1 MGPFRR
7 SGEPRSV
14 RVTLGLLVLATVTLL
29 TIDARDSGVV
39 DGMKKAA
46 LGVLSPVESATSGL
60 TDPIVNVWNGAFDFG
75 DLEEEN
81 ERLRAELAALESQ
94 GAREANAQAQL
105 DELRQLQDLDDTMDL
120 PRVTVRRVGGAASN
134 FDQSIQIDK
143 GTNDGIQRGMPVV
156 TAAGLVGRVSEVSDD
171 RAVVQPVSD
180 PELSIGVRLVQS
192 GDIVVARG
200 GGEGRP
206 LRVDAGI
213 GRETEVAVGEIAVTS
228 GLDES
233 RYPPDLPVGQ
243 VVSALASNQSVQPDV
258 RIEPLADLE
267 RFLFAEVI
275 LWGPAS

>member
-1 MGPFRR
+1 MAIFRR
-7 SGEPRSV
+7 SGDPRNPK
-14 RVTLGLLVLATVTLL
+14 VTLLLLVLATVTLL
-29 TIDARDSGVV
+29 TFDARDSGVV
-39 DGMKKAA
+39 SGLKKGA
-46 LGVLSPVESATSGL
+46 LWVLSPLEAVSSGV
-60 TDPIVNVWNGAFDFG
+60 TDPVVNLWNGAFNVG
-75 DLEEEN
+75 DLEAEN
-81 ERLRAELAALESQ
+81 EQLRSELARLESQ
-94 GAREANAQAQL
+94 GAREANAQSQL
-105 DELRQLQDLDDTMDL
+105 DELRQLADLDDSMDL

-143 GTNDGIQRGMPVV
+143 GTSDGIQRGMPVV
-156 TAAGLVGRVSEVSDD
+156 TSAGLIGRIAEVSDD

-233 RYPPDLPVGQ
+233 RYPPDIPVGQ

-267 RFLFAEVI
+267 RFLFAEVV